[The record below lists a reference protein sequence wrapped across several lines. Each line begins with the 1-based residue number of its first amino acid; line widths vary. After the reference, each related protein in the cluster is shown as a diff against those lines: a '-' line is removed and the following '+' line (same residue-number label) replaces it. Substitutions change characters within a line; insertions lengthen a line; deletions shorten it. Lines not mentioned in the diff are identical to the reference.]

1 MKYELYS
8 VKDVL
13 TGSMN
18 GIQTFVNKDVAV
30 RWFKGLVEESK
41 IAKDLQLF
49 CLGTYDI
56 QTGIIE
62 SNVDF
67 ICSAIE

>member
-1 MKYELYS
+1 MKYELYA

-18 GIQTFVNKDVAV
+18 GIQIFANKDVGV
-30 RWFKGLVEESK
+30 RWFKGLAEESK